1 VTSLARLLASA
12 GGLGRAP
19 VASGTFGTLAGIP
32 IAIALDR
39 LVGEYALL
47 YAATV
52 VLLSLLAI
60 WAADV
65 AARDAGIKDPSFV
78 VIDEVAGYVVTVA
91 LLPATVPVLAAG
103 FFIFRAFDIVK
114 PPPVAALERLPG
126 GLGIVADD
134 LAAGLLSHVLLR
146 LVMAF
151 GWL

>member
-1 VTSLARLLASA
+1 VTRLARLLASA
-12 GGLGRAP
+12 GGLGLAP

-39 LVGEYALL
+39 SLGDQALL
-47 YAATV
+47 YLAAV

-65 AARDAGIKDPSFV
+65 SARDAEIKDPSFV

-91 LLPATVPVLAAG
+91 LLPATVPVLVAG

-114 PPPVAALERLPG
+114 PPPVGALERLPG

-146 LVMAF
+146 LVMAI

>member
-1 VTSLARLLASA
+1 MTSLARLLASA
-12 GGLGRAP
+12 GGLGLAP

-39 LVGEYALL
+39 SVGDQPLL
-47 YAATV
+47 YVAAV

-65 AARDAGIKDPSFV
+65 SARDAEIKDPSFV

-91 LLPATVPVLAAG
+91 LLPASVPVLVVG

-114 PPPVAALERLPG
+114 PPPVGALERLPG

-134 LAAGLLSHVLLR
+134 LAAGLLSNVLLR

>member
-1 VTSLARLLASA
+1 MTRLARLLASA
-12 GGLGRAP
+12 GGLGLAP

-32 IAIALDR
+32 IVIALDR
-39 LVGEYALL
+39 SVGDQPLL
-47 YAATV
+47 YIALV
-52 VLLSLLAI
+52 ILLSLLAI
-60 WAADV
+60 WVAGV
-65 AARDAGIKDPSFV
+65 AARGGEIKDPSFV

-91 LLPATVPVLAAG
+91 LLPATVPVLVAG

-114 PPPVAALERLPG
+114 PPPVGALERLPG